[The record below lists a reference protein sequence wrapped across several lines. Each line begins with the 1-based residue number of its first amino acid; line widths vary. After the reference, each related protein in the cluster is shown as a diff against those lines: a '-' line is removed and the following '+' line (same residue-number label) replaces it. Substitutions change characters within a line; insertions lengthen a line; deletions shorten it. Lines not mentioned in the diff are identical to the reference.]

1 MTSIVAV
8 SSHLPDTV
16 SLGSLQDGLD
26 LTDRQ
31 VRFLRRYY
39 GLAEIC
45 RTGESEVDLLLTA
58 VGKLAPFAGL
68 RERIRYVVHA
78 KTVPISVP
86 YPISPVAELCSKL
99 GLDHATA
106 FTLTEHAC
114 ASGLLAVDLCG
125 TLLAAD
131 GDPAALALILV
142 GEKTFTLATQMI
154 PGVAIMGEGVA
165 AVLVKAGGTTDRLL
179 GYATRTHSD
188 QDGTVIMGP
197 AQAEEFKRIYSDGLA
212 EVVHAALAEA
222 GRSVDDVAIVLP
234 HNVNH
239 MSWIR
244 AARDIGV
251 PFDKV
256 YLDNVGRTGHCF
268 CADPFINHRT
278 VTESGRLRPGD
289 VYVMTSV
296 GLGVTFSAMVFQ
308 H

>member
-8 SSHLPDTV
+8 SSHLPPTV
-16 SLGSLQDGLD
+16 PIESLRDDLD

-31 VRFLRRYY
+31 VRFLRRYF
-39 GLAEIC
+39 GLADIC
-45 RTGESEVDLLLTA
+45 RTTESEVDLLLTA
-58 VGKLAPFAGL
+58 VGGLAPFAAV
-68 RERIRYVVHA
+68 RERIRYVVAA

-86 YPISPVAELCSKL
+86 HPISPVAELCSKL

-131 GDPAALALILV
+131 GDPSALALVLV
-142 GEKTFTLATQMI
+142 GEKAFTPAAQMI
-154 PGVAIMGEGVA
+154 PGVSIMGEGVA
-165 AVLVKAGGTTDRLL
+165 AVLVAADGPADRLL

-188 QDGTVIMGP
+188 RDGTVIMGP
-197 AQAEEFKRIYSDGLA
+197 EQADAFRAIYSDGLA

-222 GRSVDDVAIVLP
+222 GRSVDDVALVLP

-251 PFDKV
+251 PFDRV
-256 YLDNVGRTGHCF
+256 FLDNVGRTGHCF

>member
-1 MTSIVAV
+1 MTSIVAM
-8 SSHLPDTV
+8 SSHLPETV
-16 SLGSLQDGLD
+16 PIESLRDGLG

-31 VRFLRRYY
+31 LRFLRRYF
-39 GLAEIC
+39 GLADVC
-45 RTGESEVDLLLTA
+45 RTSESEVDLLLAA
-58 VGKLAPFAGL
+58 VGGLTPFAAV
-68 RERIRYVVHA
+68 RKRIRYVVHA

-86 YPISPVAELCSKL
+86 YPINPVAELCSKL

-142 GEKTFTLATQMI
+142 GEKTFTPATQMI

-165 AVLVKAGGTTDRLL
+165 AVLVAAGGATDRLL

-188 QDGTVIMGP
+188 ADGTVIMTP
-197 AQAEEFKRIYSDGLA
+197 DQADEFKRIYSGGLA

-222 GRSVDDVAIVLP
+222 GLSVADITMVLP

-239 MSWIR
+239 LSWIR

-251 PFDKV
+251 PFERV
-256 YLDNVGRTGHCF
+256 FLDNVGRTGHCF

>member
-8 SSHLPDTV
+8 STHLPDTV
-16 SLGSLQDGLD
+16 AFESLRHGLD
-26 LTDRQ
+26 LSDRQ

-39 GLAEIC
+39 GLEEIC
-45 RTGESEVDLLLTA
+45 RTSESEVDLLLA
-58 VGKLAPFAGL
+58 AAGGLEPFGAP
-68 RERIRYVVHA
+68 RERIRYVVQA

-86 YPISPVAELCSKL
+86 YPISPVAEVRAKL

-131 GDPAALALILV
+131 GDPTALALILV
-142 GEKTFTLATQMI
+142 GEKAFTPAIQMI
-154 PGVAIMGEGVA
+154 PDVAIMGEGVA
-165 AVLVKAGGTTDRLL
+165 AVLVAAGGTTDRLL
-179 GYATRTHSD
+179 GYATRTHPD
-188 QDGTVIMGP
+188 PDGSVMMVP
-197 AQAEEFKRIYSDGLA
+197 ERAEEFRRIYSDGLT

-222 GRSVDDVAIVLP
+222 GRSVADVAVVLP
-234 HNVNH
+234 HNVNQV
-239 MSWIR
+239 SWIR
-244 AARDIGV
+244 AARDIGLPLDRV
-251 PFDKV
+251 F
-256 YLDNVGRTGHCF
+256 LDNVGRTGHCY

-278 VTESGRLRPGD
+278 LTESGRLRPGD
-289 VYVMTSV
+289 VYVMTAV

>member
-1 MTSIVAV
+1 MTAIVAV
-8 SSHLPDTV
+8 SSHLPATV
-16 SLGSLQDGLD
+16 PIESLSEDLD

-31 VRFLRRYY
+31 VRFFRRYF
-39 GLAEIC
+39 GLADVC
-45 RTGESEVDLLLTA
+45 RTDESEVDLMLAA
-58 VGKLAPFAGL
+58 VGGLAPFAAV
-68 RERIRYVVHA
+68 RERIRYVVRA

-86 YPISPVAELCSKL
+86 YPIDPLAEVCAKL

-106 FTLTEHAC
+106 VTLTEHAC

-131 GDPAALALILV
+131 GDPEALAMVLV
-142 GEKTFTLATQMI
+142 GEKAFTPAASMI

-165 AVLVKAGGTTDRLL
+165 AALVGSGGPADRLL
-179 GYATRTHSD
+179 GYATRTRSD
-188 QDGTVIMGP
+188 RDGTVIMGP
-197 AQAEEFKRIYSDGLA
+197 AQAEEFTRIYSAGLA

-222 GRSVDDVAIVLP
+222 GRTVDDVAIVLP

-251 PFDKV
+251 PYEKV
-256 YLDNVGRTGHCF
+256 FLDNVGRTGHCF

-278 VTESGRLRPGD
+278 ATGSGRLRPGD

>member
-1 MTSIVAV
+1 MTTIVAV
-8 SSHLPDTV
+8 SSHLQETV
-16 SLGSLQDGLD
+16 PIESLRDDLD
-26 LTDRQ
+26 LTGRQ
-31 VRFLRRYY
+31 VRFLRRYF
-39 GLAEIC
+39 GLADVC
-45 RTGESEVDLLLTA
+45 RTNESEVDLLLAT
-58 VGKLAPFAGL
+58 VGKLAPFAAA
-68 RERIRYVVHA
+68 RKRIRYVVHA
-78 KTVPISVP
+78 KTVPISAP
-86 YPISPVAELCSKL
+86 YPISAVAEICSKL

-131 GDPAALALILV
+131 GDPTALALILV
-142 GEKTFTLATQMI
+142 GEKTFTPATQMI

-165 AVLVKAGGTTDRLL
+165 AVLVATAGTTDRLL

-188 QDGTVIMGP
+188 ADGTVIMTSD
-197 AQAEEFKRIYSDGLA
+197 QADEFRRIYSDGLA

-222 GRSVDDVAIVLP
+222 RLSVSDVTVVLP

-251 PFDKV
+251 PFERV
-256 YLDNVGRTGHCF
+256 FLDNVGRTGHCF

-289 VYVMTSV
+289 VYVMTSD

>member
-8 SSHLPDTV
+8 SSHLPETV
-16 SLGSLQDGLD
+16 PIESLQGGLD
-26 LTDRQ
+26 LSDRQ
-31 VRFLRRYY
+31 VRFLRRYF
-39 GLAEIC
+39 GLADVC
-45 RTGESEVDLLLTA
+45 RTGESEVDLLLAA
-58 VGKLAPFAGL
+58 VGKLVPFAAV

-78 KTVPISVP
+78 KTAPISVP
-86 YPISPVAELCSKL
+86 YPISPVTEICSKL

-131 GDPAALALILV
+131 DDPAALALILL
-142 GEKTFTLATQMI
+142 GEKTFTPATQMI

-165 AVLVKAGGTTDRLL
+165 AVLVGTGGTTDRLL
-179 GYATRTHSD
+179 GYATRTHAD
-188 QDGTVIMGP
+188 PDGTVIMGP
-197 AQAEEFKRIYSDGLA
+197 EQADEFRRIYSDGLA

-222 GRSVDDVAIVLP
+222 GRSVADVALVLP
-234 HNVNH
+234 HNVNQV
-239 MSWIR
+239 SWIR

-251 PFDKV
+251 PFERV
-256 YLDNVGRTGHCF
+256 FLDNVGRTGHCF